1 MDGMGILSPAPSLR
15 IKLSPFSFSILVP
28 VSPDAS
34 GDFSELAVPA
44 AGASL
49 LFPVCLRAPLVRLG
63 MGLGVGS
70 LCVRGRPP
78 LLLTF
83 ALKNVGVTSADKQR
97 KRRRDLSKIYH

>member
-1 MDGMGILSPAPSLR
+1 MGILSPAPSLR

-49 LFPVCLRAPLVRLG
+49 LFLVCLCAPLVRLG
-63 MGLGVGS
+63 IAPGGLGVGS
-70 LCVRGRPP
+70 LCVRGRPL